1 MDLSFHK
8 RAFLYGKSLSFIL
21 FILAFGGI
29 VVAAPQYLD
38 LLGLILRYY
47 VCAFLL
53 IRFNPIFEIKT
64 RDHDFERKVAFSAGV
79 FLFHHHHYDHLS
91 SISHRHTR
99 LRPTHT
105 HTYYSSPIHVSPA
118 HMVVG
123 LPPRSTRSSAQRLA
137 PSRGTAHLISSVIL
151 FSSVIP

>member
-8 RAFLYGKSLSFIL
+8 KAFLYGKSLSFIL

-79 FLFHHHHYDHLS
+79 FLFLTTTMTTLAQYRIDL
-91 SISHRHTR
+91 
-99 LRPTHT
+99 PDFVPHT
-105 HTYYSSPIHVSPA
+105 H
-118 HMVVG
+118 
-123 LPPRSTRSSAQRLA
+123 PRSIRL
-137 PSRGTAHLISSVIL
+137 PL
-151 FSSVIP
+151 

>member
-1 MDLSFHK
+1 MDMSFHK
-8 RAFLYGKSLSFIL
+8 KAFLYGKSLSFIL

-38 LLGLILRYY
+38 LLSLILRYY

-79 FLFHHHHYDHLS
+79 FLLITTTMTTLAQYHN
-91 SISHRHTR
+91 ITSHFV
-99 LRPTHT
+99 PQA
-105 HTYYSSPIHVSPA
+105 I
-118 HMVVG
+118 
-123 LPPRSTRSSAQRLA
+123 
-137 PSRGTAHLISSVIL
+137 
-151 FSSVIP
+151 